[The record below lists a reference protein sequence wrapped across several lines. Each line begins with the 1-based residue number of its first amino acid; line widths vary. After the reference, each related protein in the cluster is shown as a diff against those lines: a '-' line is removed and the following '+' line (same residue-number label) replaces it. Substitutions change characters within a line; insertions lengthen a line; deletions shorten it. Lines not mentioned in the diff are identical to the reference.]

1 MCQHNPSMNSIDN
14 GSKQL
19 KVNILVPVYSK
30 VMIAVKCRYPQMSVE
45 GDDDIISS
53 MNLVFPW

>member
-53 MNLVFPW
+53 MKS